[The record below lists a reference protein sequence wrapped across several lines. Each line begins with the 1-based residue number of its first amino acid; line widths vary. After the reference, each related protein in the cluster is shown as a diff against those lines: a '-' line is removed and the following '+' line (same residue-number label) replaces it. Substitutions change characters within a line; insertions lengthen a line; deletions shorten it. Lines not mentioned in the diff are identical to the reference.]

1 MEGEV
6 EKLKKKLPTLQ
17 EQHNQAYELLKNLQ
31 DKESAGNSNP
41 TPSPRKAVSG
51 DPQWT
56 DYGHLMENMEIKN
69 CP

>member
-51 DPQWT
+51 DPQ
-56 DYGHLMENMEIKN
+56 
-69 CP
+69 